1 MNGLSLEAIAQG
13 FYLKEQGDHIVEL
26 WCKDKKL
33 ATYSQTGVTM
43 ETLNHDVTQ
52 RLYENKN

>member
-13 FYLKEQGDHIVEL
+13 FYLKEQGDHTVKL

-33 ATYSQTGVTM
+33 ATYSQTGITL
-43 ETLNHDVTQ
+43 ETLEHDKG
-52 RLYENKN
+52 LYENKS